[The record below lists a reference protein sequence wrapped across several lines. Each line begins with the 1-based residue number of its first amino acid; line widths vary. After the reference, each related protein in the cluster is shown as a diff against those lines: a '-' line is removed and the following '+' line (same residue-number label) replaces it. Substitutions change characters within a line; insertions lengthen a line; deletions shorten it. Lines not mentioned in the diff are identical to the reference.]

1 MLCSV
6 NLWEGLDVP
15 GPSLSNVMIWSLPYP
30 PQDPVFNAKRNA
42 SASPYEEIDLPYMLL
57 RVKQGLGRLIRTSSD
72 SGSAAILDES
82 IYTQKEAK
90 DRIAAL
96 LPEGVEWTTLAH

>member
-1 MLCSV
+1 
-6 NLWEGLDVP
+6 
-15 GPSLSNVMIWSLPYP
+15 
-30 PQDPVFNAKRNA
+30 
-42 SASPYEEIDLPYMLL
+42 MLL

-82 IYTQKEAK
+82 LYTQKEAK

-96 LPEGVEWTTLAH
+96 LPEGVEWTTLSH